1 MADYEQLMKDAR
13 LELNSAEHLL
23 FVTLNLDKDSN
34 FVFTVTK
41 QLIKSVRLSLEALLT
56 YERKQKNIEPFPK
69 QFSVMSEIFKIKV
82 AQRKEFDPIMVGF
95 LRKMVELETSLDSSS
110 IHYRRNNNYVVADQ
124 DYSTTSYDMSTIKTY
139 FSQAQDFVN
148 KVGEIIVED

>member
-13 LELNSAEHLL
+13 LEINSAEHLL
-23 FVTLNLDKDSN
+23 FVTLSLNKDSN
-34 FVFTVTK
+34 FVFTVTN

-69 QFSVMSEIFKIKV
+69 QFSVMAEIFKNKV
-82 AQRKEFDPIMVGF
+82 AERKEFDSVMIGF
-95 LRKMVELETSLDSSS
+95 LRKMVELEMSLKSSS
-110 IHYRRNNNYVVADQ
+110 IHYRRDDNYVVADQ
-124 DYSTTSYDMSTIKTY
+124 DYSTTTYNMSTIKTY
-139 FSQAQDFVN
+139 FSQAEDFVN